1 MKGKLSN
8 KYAFWENIYQLGK
21 NLKFELISTG
31 RAKRVINDVCKNF
44 LSGRW
49 EQNIIR

>member
-21 NLKFELISTG
+21 NLKFELISTEG
-31 RAKRVINDVCKNF
+31 KKSNTMMYVKFFV
-44 LSGRW
+44 
-49 EQNIIR
+49 